1 MNWQL
6 LIKIVSS
13 SLLHPRSRGCSLS
26 PGDRRRRL
34 FRLTNLTK
42 QGGGWRFFE
51 GRGQHSFCSC
61 QLFIMG
67 DTSRDRRESCP
78 PLFLLPREKKG
89 RDRPISSSSC
99 PGDFLMWD
107 YLRILVAPGRRICP
121 RVTAHRARC
130 EGDFNLSFQ
139 AEMTMMIRHHR
150 TKQNS
155 RVKFTS
161 FSDQLLNYAAIGQ
174 LLANLKAK
182 CLLTFDHLALG
193 STLSIFLERIED
205 GKVLYSKHN

>member
-1 MNWQL
+1 MVGVEMNWQL

-42 QGGGWRFFE
+42 LRE
-51 GRGQHSFCSC
+51 GVGVS
-61 QLFIMG
+61 
-67 DTSRDRRESCP
+67 SRDAVSILFVHANYSSWVTLLEIEGNP

-89 RDRPISSSSC
+89 RGRPISSSSC

-161 FSDQLLNYAAIGQ
+161 FSNELNYAAIG
-174 LLANLKAK
+174 
-182 CLLTFDHLALG
+182 
-193 STLSIFLERIED
+193 
-205 GKVLYSKHN
+205 